1 MNTSN
6 LIRIPL
12 LLTLAAAASLAGNFS
27 FTGTLG
33 NDSQAQLFSLSLA
46 NAGIVTVQSYGYGGG
61 VNFDGA
67 TIAPGGFDSYL
78 TGYAEDGT
86 QTGTNDDGC
95 GTANST
101 ADGCL
106 DALFSDF
113 LDAGTYTLALTVS
126 GNGPVGTL
134 SQGFTQDGN
143 PNFTCPAG
151 FCDVF
156 SNQRNGNWAVDILGV
171 DFATSTPEP
180 ATFLGVPVAMAMLGL
195 GRRLRRTRKL
205 A

>member
-1 MNTSN
+1 MNTNN

-12 LLTLAAAASLAGNFS
+12 LLTLAASASLAGNFS

-33 NDSQAQLFSLSLA
+33 NDSQVQLFSLSLA
-46 NAGIVTVQSYGYGGG
+46 SAGTVTFQSYGYGGG
-61 VNFDGA
+61 LNFNGA

-95 GTANST
+95 GAANST

-106 DALFSDF
+106 DAFFSGF
-113 LDAGTYTLALTVS
+113 LDAGTYTVALTVS

-134 SQGFTQDGN
+134 SEGFTQDGN

-151 FCDVF
+151 FCDIF
-156 SNQRNGNWAVDILGV
+156 SNQRTGDWAVDILGA
-171 DFATSTPEP
+171 DFATATPEP
-180 ATFLGVPVAMAMLGL
+180 STFLILPVSMAVLGL
-195 GRRLRRTRKL
+195 GRRLRRTRKS